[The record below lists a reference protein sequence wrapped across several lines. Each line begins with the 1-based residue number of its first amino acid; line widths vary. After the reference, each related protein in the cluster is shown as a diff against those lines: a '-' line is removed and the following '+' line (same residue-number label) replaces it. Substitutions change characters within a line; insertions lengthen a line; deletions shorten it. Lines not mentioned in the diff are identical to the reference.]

1 MADEAG
7 VAGLIDA
14 FSASTDLPESHMAV
28 PDCPLAPELA
38 ARLRSASREITN
50 RWLERIAARVSL
62 EANRVFPSKEL
73 LDHVPLLIDGIA
85 TYVENP
91 ASDVS
96 ADPPVIAKAMELG
109 DLRYAQGFDAYEI
122 FKEYEILGSVL
133 FHFLASVADDIRLAC
148 TREEL
153 LHCGHRVFEAVALI
167 QQATAMQFLRK
178 TQSRVRDR
186 EDRLRGFN
194 RMVTHELKNRVG
206 AAAGALDLLEESWL
220 DEQQRT
226 QFLSVATS
234 NVDTIRSILEDLA
247 TLSRLDE
254 DLRQQRNVRLPEAVA
269 EARRRLRDFA
279 RASGVAIEVVEP
291 LPEVEVNAAAVELS
305 LTNYVS
311 NAVKYADPAKSS
323 RWVRIE
329 ATIAAEDNGDGHNR
343 RELIVTVRDNGVGV
357 PIDARNHLFE
367 RFFRAH
373 KDTLKAIEGT
383 GLGLSIVRE
392 VVQDLGGR
400 AWADSQPGVGSVFS
414 FAIPANRR
422 RESAETPPTAVS
434 AGHAGHVRT
443 SSHDERPAR
452 H

>member
-1 MADEAG
+1 M
-7 VAGLIDA
+7 
-14 FSASTDLPESHMAV
+14 
-28 PDCPLAPELA
+28 
-38 ARLRSASREITN
+38 TN

-62 EANRVFPSKEL
+62 EANRVFPSQQL
-73 LDHVPLLIDGIA
+73 LDHVPVLIEGIA

-96 ADPPVIAKAMELG
+96 TEPPVIAKAMELG
-109 DLRYAQGFDAYEI
+109 ELRYNQGFDAYEI

-133 FHFLASVADDIRLAC
+133 FHFLATVADEIRLPC

-178 TQSRVRDR
+178 TQNRVRDR

-206 AAAGALDLLEESWL
+206 AASGAVGLLDEVWL
-220 DEQQRT
+220 DEQQRR
-226 QFLSVATS
+226 QFLAIAST
-234 NVDTIRSILEDLA
+234 NLDTIRDVLEDLG

-254 DLRQQRNVRLPEAVA
+254 DLRQQRNVRLPEAIA
-269 EARRRLRDFA
+269 EVRRRLREFA
-279 RASGVAIEVVEP
+279 RENSVAIEVVEP
-291 LPEVEVNAAAVELS
+291 VPAVEVNAAAVELS

-311 NAVKYADPAKSS
+311 NGIKYADPAKNP

-329 ATIAAEDNGDGHNR
+329 AKIDTRHDGDGEEH
-343 RELIVTVRDNGVGV
+343 RELIVQVADNGVGV
-357 PIDARNHLFE
+357 PLVAHGHLFE

-373 KDTLKAIEGT
+373 KDTLKTVEGT
-383 GLGLSIVRE
+383 GMGLSIVRE

-400 AWADSQPGVGSVFS
+400 AWADSQPGVGSAFF
-414 FAIPANRR
+414 FALPANR
-422 RESAETPPTAVS
+422 EPEAKGGSVQSAAVS
-434 AGHAGHVRT
+434 A
-443 SSHDERPAR
+443 SHDR
-452 H
+452 HR

>member
-1 MADEAG
+1 M
-7 VAGLIDA
+7 VA
-14 FSASTDLPESHMAV
+14 S
-28 PDCPLAPELA
+28 DCPLAPELA
-38 ARLRSASREITN
+38 ARLREARHDITG

-62 EANRVFPSKEL
+62 DVNRVFPSKQL
-73 LDHVPLLIDGIA
+73 LDHVPVLVEGIA
-85 TYVENP
+85 SYVENP

-96 ADPPVIAKAMELG
+96 TDPPVIAKAMELG
-109 DLRYAQGFDAYEI
+109 ELRYDQGFDAYEI

-133 FHFLASVADDIRLAC
+133 FHYLASVADAIELPC

-206 AAAGALDLLEESWL
+206 AASGAVDLLDESWVS
-220 DEQQRT
+220 DEQRA
-226 QFLSVATS
+226 QFISIASANL
-234 NVDTIRSILEDLA
+234 DTIRGVLEDLG

-254 DLRQQRNVRLPEAVA
+254 DLRQQRNVRLPEAIA
-269 EARRRLRDFA
+269 EVRRRLRDFA
-279 RASGVAIEVVEP
+279 STNGVSIDVREP
-291 LPEVEVNAAAVELS
+291 LPDVEVNAAAVELS

-311 NAVKYADPAKSS
+311 NAIKYSDPKKSP

-329 ATIAAEDNGDGHNR
+329 ARIEVCRDGDENEKQEK
-343 RELIVTVRDNGVGV
+343 RELVVQVTDNGVGI
-357 PIDARNHLFE
+357 PLEAREHLFE

-373 KDTLKAIEGT
+373 KETLKTVEGT

-400 AWADSQPGVGSVFS
+400 AWAESQPGAGSVFS
-414 FAIPANRR
+414 FAIPANREQEAAANAADADSDGPVGATR
-422 RESAETPPTAVS
+422 NRAEAK
-434 AGHAGHVRT
+434 A
-443 SSHDERPAR
+443 
-452 H
+452 